1 MRPARPWSTACART
15 VASLSC
21 PSVTRTS
28 FRKASPASVSATRRL
43 LRSNSFTPSSRSS
56 CAICRLSGGWEMQA
70 RRAGEVQFFGQH
82 GEVAQ
87 LAEFHDGERRPGDGE

>member
-1 MRPARPWSTACART
+1 MKCDPDKPISMRPARLVHRLRAHGR
-15 VASLSC
+15 VLSR

-56 CAICRLSGGWEMQA
+56 CAICRLSGGCEIC
-70 RRAGEVQFFGQH
+70 RRA
-82 GEVAQ
+82 A
-87 LAEFHDGERRPGDGE
+87 AR